1 MCKILRKIIAII
13 CINRIFSL
21 NLQRISV
28 NLNFDIVMKLKTEH
42 IDRTFWGLFIALIV
56 VAIIAL
62 FSASSTLVYMHHSAL
77 GPIGQQMFYIVLG
90 VIAAYGIQFIPTYW
104 VRFGGYI
111 LLGIST
117 LLLYST
123 MIPGNPLV
131 VTINGAARWVRIA
144 GITFQPSELAKLS
157 LIIVVADQLARI
169 RNEADKTKYFYRTLI
184 IAAVVMLPIMVSNL
198 STAVLIGLIVF
209 CLWVLARIPWKYT
222 LSVVGIAVLVLGL
235 GYAIV
240 EFGFVRP
247 GRQMHG
253 PFKRA
258 TTWVARLDRHFVDD
272 GTSKYVLT
280 DENIQE
286 VYSSVAI
293 ARGGTSPIGVLPG
306 NSKERDYLP
315 LAFADYIFAIIV
327 EESGLIGAGFLIFLY
342 LAILF
347 RACNVSSRY
356 SDMPA
361 MLMTMGLALMI
372 TCQALISM
380 LVAVGLGPV
389 TGQPLPLV
397 SRGGTSVLITSIYF
411 GIMMGVS
418 REQNELRERV
428 QETIDSSLDDAPIV
442 TVE

>member
-1 MCKILRKIIAII
+1 MMK
-13 CINRIFSL
+13 L
-21 NLQRISV
+21 NLK
-28 NLNFDIVMKLKTEH
+28 N
-42 IDRTFWGLFIALIV
+42 IDKTFWAIFLTLIV
-56 VAIIAL
+56 LAVIAL
-62 FSASSTLVYMHHSAL
+62 FSASSTLVYSRGSVL
-77 GPIGQQMFYIVLG
+77 GPIGSQMFFLLLG
-90 VIAAYGIQFIPTYW
+90 IIAAFVIQYIPSYW
-104 VRFGGYI
+104 VRLGGYA

-117 LLLYST
+117 LLVYST

-131 VTINGAARWVRIA
+131 VTINGASRWVRLA

-157 LIIVVADQLARI
+157 LIIVIADQLARI
-169 RNEADKTKYFYRTLI
+169 KTEADKSKYFYRTLI
-184 IAAVVMLPIMVSNL
+184 ISAIVMLPIMASNL
-198 STAVLIGLIVF
+198 STAVLIGLIIF
-209 CLWVLARIPWKYT
+209 CLWILARIPWKYT
-222 LSVVGIAVLVLGL
+222 LSVVGIAVVVLGL

-247 GRQMHG
+247 HREMHG

-258 TTWVARLDRHFVDD
+258 TTWVSRIDRHFEPDD
-272 GTSKYVLT
+272 GSKYVLT

-293 ARGGTSPIGVLPG
+293 ARGGKTPLGVGPG

-327 EESGLIGAGFLIFLY
+327 EESGIIGAFVFIFLY
-342 LAILF
+342 MAVLF
-347 RACNVSSRY
+347 RACYVSSRFN
-356 SDMPA
+356 DMPA

-389 TGQPLPLV
+389 TGQPLPLI

-411 GIMMGVS
+411 GIMMAVS
-418 REQNELRERV
+418 REQLELRERIN
-428 QETIDSSLDDAPIV
+428 ETREESLEDAPIV
-442 TVE
+442 TLE

>member
-1 MCKILRKIIAII
+1 MKKI
-13 CINRIFSL
+13 
-21 NLQRISV
+21 
-28 NLNFDIVMKLKTEH
+28 NLNN
-42 IDRTFWGLFIALIV
+42 IDRTFWALFLLLIV

-77 GPIGQQMFYIVLG
+77 GPIGQQMFFIVLG
-90 VIAAYGIQFIPTYW
+90 IAAAFGIQFLPTYW
-104 VRFGGYI
+104 VRLGGYA
-111 LLGIST
+111 LLVVST
-117 LLLYST
+117 LLVFST

-131 VTINGAARWVRIA
+131 VTINGAARWIRIA

-157 LIIVVADQLARI
+157 LIIVIADQLARI
-169 RNEADKTKYFYRTLI
+169 RTEADKQKYFYRTLI
-184 IAAVVMLPIMVSNL
+184 IAAAVMLPIMASNL
-198 STAVLIGLIVF
+198 STAVLIGLIIF
-209 CLWVLARIPWKYT
+209 CLWILARIPWKYT
-222 LSVVGIAVLVLGL
+222 LSVLGIAIVVLCL

-247 GRQMHG
+247 GRAMHG

-258 TTWVARLDRHFVDD
+258 TTWVARIDRHFEHDSA
-272 GTSKYVLT
+272 SKYVLT

-293 ARGGTSPIGVLPG
+293 ARGGKSPLGVLPG

-327 EESGLIGAGFLIFLY
+327 EESGIAGALFLIFLY

-347 RACNVSSRY
+347 RACNISSRY
-356 SDMPA
+356 NDMPA

-389 TGQPLPLV
+389 TGQPLPLI

-411 GIMMGVS
+411 GIMMAVS
-418 REQNELRERV
+418 REQKELQNRVNETKE
-428 QETIDSSLDDAPIV
+428 ESLEDAPIV
-442 TVE
+442 TLE

>member
-1 MCKILRKIIAII
+1 MKP
-13 CINRIFSL
+13 
-21 NLQRISV
+21 NLQ
-28 NLNFDIVMKLKTEH
+28 N
-42 IDRTFWGLFIALIV
+42 IDKTFWWLFLTLIV
-56 VAIIAL
+56 VAVIAL

-77 GPIGQQMFYIVLG
+77 GPIGQQMFFIVLG
-90 VIAAYGIQFIPTYW
+90 IAAAFGIQYIPSYW
-104 VRFGGYI
+104 VRFGGYV
-111 LLGIST
+111 LLVVST
-117 LLLYST
+117 LLVYST

-131 VTINGAARWVRIA
+131 VTINGASRWVRLA

-169 RNEADKTKYFYRTLI
+169 RTEADKKKYFLRTLI
-184 IAAVVMLPIMVSNL
+184 IAGVVMLPVMASNL
-198 STAVLIGLIVF
+198 STAVLIGLIIF
-209 CLWVLARIPWKYT
+209 CLWILARIPWQYT
-222 LSVVGIAVLVLGL
+222 MSVVGIAVVALVLG
-235 GYAIV
+235 YCIV

-258 TTWVARLDRHFVDD
+258 TTWVGRIDRHFEHDD
-272 GTSKYVLT
+272 GSKYVLT
-280 DENIQE
+280 DDNIQE
-286 VYSSVAI
+286 VYSAVAI
-293 ARGGTSPIGVLPG
+293 ARGGASPLGVLPG

-327 EESGLIGAGFLIFLY
+327 EESGVLGAGFLIFLY

-389 TGQPLPLV
+389 TGQPLPLI
-397 SRGGTSVLITSIYF
+397 SRGGTSVLITSVYF

-418 REQNELRERV
+418 REQMALRERV
-428 QETIDSSLDDAPIV
+428 QETITESQDDVPIV
-442 TVE
+442 TLE

>member
-1 MCKILRKIIAII
+1 MKWSFNNIDKTFWALFLIL
-13 CINRIFSL
+13 
-21 NLQRISV
+21 
-28 NLNFDIVMKLKTEH
+28 IVM
-42 IDRTFWGLFIALIV
+42 AV
-56 VAIIAL
+56 IAL
-62 FSASSTLVYMHHSAL
+62 FSASSTLVYSRGSVL
-77 GPIGQQMFYIVLG
+77 GPIGSQMLFLLLG
-90 VIAAYGIQFIPTYW
+90 IIAAGVIQFIPTYW
-104 VRFGGYI
+104 VRLGGYV

-117 LLLYST
+117 LLVYST

-157 LIIVVADQLARI
+157 LIIVIADQLARI
-169 RNEADKTKYFYRTLI
+169 RTEADKSKYFYRTLI
-184 IAAVVMLPIMVSNL
+184 IAGIVMLPVMASNL
-198 STAVLIGLIVF
+198 STAVLIGLIIF
-209 CLWVLARIPWKYT
+209 CLWILARIPWKYT
-222 LSVVGIAVLVLGL
+222 MSVVGIAILVLGL

-247 GRQMHG
+247 HREMHG

-258 TTWVARLDRHFVDD
+258 TTWVSRIDRHFDQDD
-272 GTSKYVLT
+272 GSKYVLT

-286 VYSSVAI
+286 VYASVAI
-293 ARGGTSPIGVLPG
+293 ARGGKTPLGVGPG

-327 EESGLIGAGFLIFLY
+327 EESGFIGAAVFIFLY
-342 LAILF
+342 LAVLF
-347 RACNVSSRY
+347 RACYVSSRFN
-356 SDMPA
+356 DMPA

-389 TGQPLPLV
+389 TGQPLPLI

-411 GIMMGVS
+411 GIMMAVS
-418 REQNELRERV
+418 REQLELRERV
-428 QETIDSSLDDAPIV
+428 NETIEQSLDDAPIV
-442 TVE
+442 TLE

>member
-1 MCKILRKIIAII
+1 MKKP
-13 CINRIFSL
+13 
-21 NLQRISV
+21 NLA
-28 NLNFDIVMKLKTEH
+28 N
-42 IDRTFWGLFIALIV
+42 IDRTYWWLFALLIA

-62 FSASSTLVYMHHSAL
+62 FSASSTLVYSHHSAL
-77 GPIGQQMFYIVLG
+77 GPIGQQMFFIVLG
-90 VIAAYGIQFIPTYW
+90 VIAAFGIQYIPSYW
-104 VRFGGYI
+104 VRFGGYA
-111 LLGIST
+111 LLGLST
-117 LLLYST
+117 LLVYST

-169 RNEADKTKYFYRTLI
+169 KSEADKSKYFYRTLI
-184 IAAVVMLPIMVSNL
+184 IAAIVMLPIMASNL
-198 STAVLIGLIVF
+198 STAVLIGLIIF

-222 LSVVGIAVLVLGL
+222 LSVVGIAIVALCL

-247 GRQMHG
+247 NRPMHG

-258 TTWVARLDRHFVDD
+258 TTWVSRIDRHLSISNDQ
-272 GTSKYVLT
+272 SSIINPKYVLT

-286 VYSSVAI
+286 VYASVAI
-293 ARGGTSPIGVLPG
+293 ARGGASPLGVLPG

-327 EESGLIGAGFLIFLY
+327 EESGVLGSGFVIFLY

-347 RACNVSSRY
+347 RACNISSRY

-389 TGQPLPLV
+389 TGQPLPLI

-411 GIMMGVS
+411 GILMGVS
-418 REQNELRERV
+418 REQTELRERV
-428 QETIDSSLDDAPIV
+428 NVTREESAEDAPIV
-442 TVE
+442 TLE

>member
-1 MCKILRKIIAII
+1 MIKP
-13 CINRIFSL
+13 
-21 NLQRISV
+21 NLQ
-28 NLNFDIVMKLKTEH
+28 N
-42 IDRTFWGLFIALIV
+42 IDKTFWVIFLSLIA

-77 GPIGQQMFYIVLG
+77 GPIGQQMFFIVLG
-90 VIAAYGIQFIPTYW
+90 VIAAFGIQYIPSPW
-104 VRFGGYI
+104 IRICGYG
-111 LLGIST
+111 LLGLST
-117 LLLYST
+117 LLVYST

-157 LIIVVADQLARI
+157 LIIVIADQLARI
-169 RNEADKTKYFYRTLI
+169 HSEDDKRKYFYRTLI
-184 IAAVVMLPIMVSNL
+184 IAAVVMLPVMASNL
-198 STAVLIGLIVF
+198 STAVLIGLIIF
-209 CLWVLARIPWKYT
+209 CLWIMARIPWRYT

-247 GRQMHG
+247 HREMHG

-258 TTWVARLDRHFVDD
+258 TTWVARIDRHFVDD
-272 GTSKYVLT
+272 DSSKYTLT
-280 DENIQE
+280 DDNIQE
-286 VYSSVAI
+286 VYAAVAI
-293 ARGGTSPIGVLPG
+293 ARGGASPLGVLPG

-327 EESGLIGAGFLIFLY
+327 EESGFVGALLVIFLS

-356 SDMPA
+356 NDMPA

-389 TGQPLPLV
+389 TGQPLPLI
-397 SRGGTSVLITSIYF
+397 SRGGTSVLITSVYF

-418 REQNELRERV
+418 REQITLRQRE
-428 QETIDSSLDDAPIV
+428 QKTIEESREDVPIV
-442 TVE
+442 TLE

>member
-1 MCKILRKIIAII
+1 MK
-13 CINRIFSL
+13 
-21 NLQRISV
+21 
-28 NLNFDIVMKLKTEH
+28 LNFQHTDKSFWILYIV
-42 IDRTFWGLFIALIV
+42 LIV

-77 GPIGQQMFYIVLG
+77 GPIGQQMFFIVLG
-90 VIAAYGIQFIPTYW
+90 LAAAYGIQFIPSYW
-104 VRFGGYI
+104 VRLGGYA
-111 LLGIST
+111 LLAFST
-117 LLLYST
+117 LLVYST

-131 VTINGAARWVRIA
+131 VTINGAARWVRLG

-157 LIIVVADQLARI
+157 LIIVVADQMARI
-169 RNEADKTKYFYRTLI
+169 RSEADKKKYFYRTLI
-184 IAAVVMLPIMVSNL
+184 LSAVVMLPVMASNL
-198 STAVLIGLIVF
+198 STAVLIGLIIF
-209 CLWVLARIPWKYT
+209 CLWILARIPWKYT
-222 LSVVGIAVLVLGL
+222 MSVVGIAVLVLGL

-240 EFGFVRP
+240 EFAFVRP
-247 GRQMHG
+247 QREMHG
-253 PFKRA
+253 PFRRA
-258 TTWVARLDRHFVDD
+258 TTWVSRLDRHFVDD
-272 GTSKYVLT
+272 NAGKYVLT
-280 DENIQE
+280 DDNIQE
-286 VYSSVAI
+286 VYSAVAI
-293 ARGGTSPIGVLPG
+293 ARGGTTPLGVGPG

-327 EESGLIGAGFLIFLY
+327 EESGVLGAAFLIFIY

-389 TGQPLPLV
+389 TGQPLPLI

-418 REQNELRERV
+418 REQSMLRDREEEV
-428 QETIDSSLDDAPIV
+428 KKESEEEVPIL
-442 TVE
+442 TLE

>member
-1 MCKILRKIIAII
+1 MK
-13 CINRIFSL
+13 F
-21 NLQRISV
+21 NLK
-28 NLNFDIVMKLKTEH
+28 N
-42 IDRTFWGLFIALIV
+42 IDRTFWGLFIALII

-77 GPIGQQMFYIVLG
+77 GPIGQQMLFIVLG
-90 VIAAYGIQFIPTYW
+90 IIAAFGIQYIPSQW
-104 VRFGGYI
+104 VRLGGYI

-117 LLLYST
+117 LLVYST
-123 MIPGNPLV
+123 MIPHNPLV

-169 RNEADKTKYFYRTLI
+169 HNEEDKQKYFYRTLI
-184 IAAVVMLPIMVSNL
+184 ISGIVMLPIMASNL
-198 STAVLIGLIVF
+198 STAMLIGLIVF
-209 CLWVLARIPWKYT
+209 CLWILARIPWKYT
-222 LSVVGIAVLVLGL
+222 ASVVGIAVVALCL
-235 GYAIV
+235 GYCIV
-240 EFGFVRP
+240 EFGFVRR
-247 GRQMHG
+247 GAQMHG

-258 TTWVARLDRHFVDD
+258 TTWVARIDRHFVDD
-272 GTSKYVLT
+272 GSSKYVLT

-286 VYSSVAI
+286 VYASVAI
-293 ARGGTSPIGVLPG
+293 ARGGTTPFGVLPG

-327 EESGLIGAGFLIFLY
+327 EESGIVGAAFLIFLY

-347 RACNVSSRY
+347 RACNVSSRF

-389 TGQPLPLV
+389 TGQPLPLI

-418 REQNELRERV
+418 REQIELREQV
-428 QETIDSSLDDAPIV
+428 DDSKEKSLEDAPIV
-442 TVE
+442 TLE

>member
-1 MCKILRKIIAII
+1 MTK
-13 CINRIFSL
+13 L
-21 NLQRISV
+21 NLQ
-28 NLNFDIVMKLKTEH
+28 N
-42 IDRTFWGLFIALIV
+42 IDRTFWGLFIALII

-62 FSASSTLVYMHHSAL
+62 FSASSTLVYMHHTAL
-77 GPIGQQMFYIVLG
+77 GPIGQQMFFIVLG
-90 VIAAYGIQFIPTYW
+90 IAAAFLIQFIPTYW
-104 VRFGGYI
+104 VRFGGYA
-111 LLGIST
+111 LLAIST
-117 LLLYST
+117 LLVYST

-157 LIIVVADQLARI
+157 LIIVIADQLARI
-169 RNEADKTKYFYRTLI
+169 RSEQDKQKYFFRTLA
-184 IAAVVMLPIMVSNL
+184 IAAVVMLPVMASNL

-209 CLWVLARIPWKYT
+209 CLWILARIPWKYT
-222 LSVVGIAVLVLGL
+222 LSVVGIAIIALLL
-235 GYAIV
+235 GYCIV
-240 EFGFVRP
+240 EFAFVRP
-247 GRQMHG
+247 GVKMEG

-258 TTWVARLDRHFVDD
+258 TTWVARIDRHFEHED
-272 GTSKYVLT
+272 GSKYVLT

-293 ARGGTSPIGVLPG
+293 ARGGISPIGVLPG

-327 EESGLIGAGFLIFLY
+327 EESGVIGAGFLIFLY

-418 REQNELRERV
+418 REQKELRERV
-428 QETIDSSLDDAPIV
+428 EEIRLKSEEDVPIV
-442 TVE
+442 TLE

>member
-1 MCKILRKIIAII
+1 MKKIDF
-13 CINRIFSL
+13 N
-21 NLQRISV
+21 N
-28 NLNFDIVMKLKTEH
+28 
-42 IDRTFWGLFIALIV
+42 IDRTFWALFLALIV

-77 GPIGQQMFYIVLG
+77 GPIGQQMFFIILG
-90 VIAAYGIQFIPTYW
+90 IAAAFGIQFLPTYW
-104 VRFGGYI
+104 VRIGGYA
-111 LLGIST
+111 LLVVST
-117 LLLYST
+117 LLVFST

-157 LIIVVADQLARI
+157 LIIVIADQLARI
-169 RNEADKTKYFYRTLI
+169 RTEADKRKYFYRTLI
-184 IAAVVMLPIMVSNL
+184 IAAVVMLPIMASNL
-198 STAVLIGLIVF
+198 STAVLIGLIIF
-209 CLWVLARIPWKYT
+209 CLWILARIPWKYT
-222 LSVVGIAVLVLGL
+222 LSVLGIAIVVLGL

-247 GRQMHG
+247 GRAMHG

-258 TTWVARLDRHFVDD
+258 TTWVARIDRHFEHDD
-272 GTSKYVLT
+272 ASKYVLT

-293 ARGGTSPIGVLPG
+293 ARGVTSPIGVLPG

-327 EESGLIGAGFLIFLY
+327 EESGIVGAFGLIFIY

-347 RACNVSSRY
+347 RACNISSRY
-356 SDMPA
+356 NDMPA

-389 TGQPLPLV
+389 TGQPLPLI

-411 GIMMGVS
+411 GIMMAVS
-418 REQNELRERV
+418 REQKELQNRVNETKE
-428 QETIDSSLDDAPIV
+428 ESLEDAPIV
-442 TVE
+442 TLE

>member
-1 MCKILRKIIAII
+1 
-13 CINRIFSL
+13 
-21 NLQRISV
+21 
-28 NLNFDIVMKLKTEH
+28 
-42 IDRTFWGLFIALIV
+42 
-56 VAIIAL
+56 
-62 FSASSTLVYMHHSAL
+62 
-77 GPIGQQMFYIVLG
+77 MFFIVLG
-90 VIAAYGIQFIPTYW
+90 LIAAFGIQYIPTHW
-104 VRFGGYI
+104 IRLGGYV
-111 LLGIST
+111 LLAIST
-117 LLLYST
+117 LLVYST

-169 RNEADKTKYFYRTLI
+169 RTEEDKWKYFIRTLV
-184 IAAVVMLPIMVSNL
+184 IAGIVMLPIMASNL

-209 CLWVLARIPWKYT
+209 CLWILARIPWKYT
-222 LSVVGIAVLVLGL
+222 LSIVGIALVALML

-258 TTWVARLDRHFVDD
+258 TTWVSRIDRHFSDE
-272 GTSKYVLT
+272 GASKYVLT

-293 ARGGTSPIGVLPG
+293 ARGGTTPLGVLPG

-327 EESGLIGAGFLIFLY
+327 EESGIIGAAFLIFLY

-356 SDMPA
+356 SDIPA
-361 MLMTMGLALMI
+361 MLMTMGLALMNY
-372 TCQALISM
+372 
-380 LVAVGLGPV
+380 
-389 TGQPLPLV
+389 LPGTDLHA
-397 SRGGTSVLITSIYF
+397 RGGRIGAGDGTAAAADIQGRNIGADHLDILRHHDERQPRAT
-411 GIMMGVS
+411 GPPRTRTGDHQ
-418 REQNELRERV
+418 REPGRSTDRNIR
-428 QETIDSSLDDAPIV
+428 IICV
-442 TVE
+442 T

>member
-1 MCKILRKIIAII
+1 L
-13 CINRIFSL
+13 
-21 NLQRISV
+21 
-28 NLNFDIVMKLKTEH
+28 KLKLDN
-42 IDRTFWGLFIALIV
+42 IDKTFWALFLILIA

-62 FSASSTLVYMHHSAL
+62 FSASSTLVYSRGSVL
-77 GPIGQQMFYIVLG
+77 GPIGSQMFFIVLG
-90 VIAAYGIQFIPTYW
+90 IAAAYLIQFIPTYW
-104 VRFGGYI
+104 VRFGGYA
-111 LLGIST
+111 LLAISM
-117 LLLYST
+117 LLVYST

-131 VTINGAARWVRIA
+131 VTINGAARWVRIG

-169 RNEADKTKYFYRTLI
+169 RSEADKQKYFYRTLI
-184 IAAVVMLPIMVSNL
+184 ISAAVMLPVMASNL
-198 STAVLIGLIVF
+198 STAVLIGLIIF
-209 CLWVLARIPWKYT
+209 CLWILARIPWKYT

-240 EFGFVRP
+240 EFGFVRA
-247 GRQMHG
+247 GRAMHG

-258 TTWVARLDRHFVDD
+258 TTWVSRIDRHFADD
-272 GTSKYVLT
+272 GTDKYTLT

-286 VYSSVAI
+286 VYASVAI
-293 ARGGTSPIGVLPG
+293 ARGGASPLGVLPG

-327 EESGLIGAGFLIFLY
+327 EESGILGAAFLIFIY

-356 SDMPA
+356 NDMPA

-389 TGQPLPLV
+389 TGQPLPLI

-418 REQNELRERV
+418 REQTALREKV
-428 QETIDSSLDDAPIV
+428 NETIEESLEDAPIV
-442 TVE
+442 TLE

>member
-1 MCKILRKIIAII
+1 MKK
-13 CINRIFSL
+13 L
-21 NLQRISV
+21 NLI
-28 NLNFDIVMKLKTEH
+28 N
-42 IDRTFWGLFIALIV
+42 IDRTFWAIFLILIG

-77 GPIGQQMFYIVLG
+77 GPIGQQMMFIILGIV
-90 VIAAYGIQFIPTYW
+90 AAFAIQFVPTHW
-104 VRFGGYI
+104 IRLAGYA

-117 LLLYST
+117 LLVYST
-123 MIPGNPLV
+123 MIPHNPLV

-157 LIIVVADQLARI
+157 LIIVIADQLARI
-169 RNEADKTKYFYRTLI
+169 HSEEDKKKYFFRTLI
-184 IAAVVMLPIMVSNL
+184 ISAVVMLPIMASNL
-198 STAVLIGLIVF
+198 STAVLIGLIIF
-209 CLWVLARIPWKYT
+209 CLWILARVPWKYT
-222 LSVVGIAVLVLGL
+222 LSVLGIAVLVLGL
-235 GYAIV
+235 GYTIV

-247 GRQMHG
+247 GRAMHG

-258 TTWVARLDRHFVDD
+258 TVWVARIDHHFDHDD
-272 GTSKYVLT
+272 GSKYVLT
-280 DENIQE
+280 DDNIQE

-293 ARGGTSPIGVLPG
+293 ARGGKSPIGVLPG

-327 EESGLIGAGFLIFLY
+327 EESGVLGAGFLIFLY

-389 TGQPLPLV
+389 TGQPLPLI
-397 SRGGTSVLITSIYF
+397 SRGGTSVLITSVYF
-411 GIMMGVS
+411 GIMMAVS
-418 REQNELRERV
+418 REQTELRERV
-428 QETIDSSLDDAPIV
+428 NETKEESLDEAPIISL
-442 TVE
+442 E

>member
-1 MCKILRKIIAII
+1 MKKIDF
-13 CINRIFSL
+13 N
-21 NLQRISV
+21 N
-28 NLNFDIVMKLKTEH
+28 
-42 IDRTFWGLFIALIV
+42 IDRTFWALFLALIV

-77 GPIGQQMFYIVLG
+77 GPIGQQMFFIILG
-90 VIAAYGIQFIPTYW
+90 IAAAFGIQFLPTYW
-104 VRFGGYI
+104 VRIGGYA
-111 LLGIST
+111 LLVVST
-117 LLLYST
+117 LLVFST

-157 LIIVVADQLARI
+157 LIIVIADQLARI
-169 RNEADKTKYFYRTLI
+169 RTEADKQKYFYRTLI
-184 IAAVVMLPIMVSNL
+184 IAAVVMLPIMASNL
-198 STAVLIGLIVF
+198 STAVLIGLIIF
-209 CLWVLARIPWKYT
+209 CLWILARIPWKYT
-222 LSVVGIAVLVLGL
+222 LSVLGIAIVVLGL

-247 GRQMHG
+247 GRAMHG

-258 TTWVARLDRHFVDD
+258 TTWVARIDRHFEHDD
-272 GTSKYVLT
+272 SSKYVLT

-293 ARGGTSPIGVLPG
+293 ARGGTSPVGVLPG

-327 EESGLIGAGFLIFLY
+327 EESGIVGAFGLIFIY

-347 RACNVSSRY
+347 RACNISSRY
-356 SDMPA
+356 NDMPA

-389 TGQPLPLV
+389 TGQPLPLI

-411 GIMMGVS
+411 GIMMAVS
-418 REQNELRERV
+418 REQKELQNRVNETKE
-428 QETIDSSLDDAPIV
+428 ESLEDAPIV
-442 TVE
+442 TLE

>member
-1 MCKILRKIIAII
+1 MKKP
-13 CINRIFSL
+13 
-21 NLQRISV
+21 NLA
-28 NLNFDIVMKLKTEH
+28 N
-42 IDRTFWGLFIALIV
+42 IDRTYWWLFALLIA

-62 FSASSTLVYMHHSAL
+62 FSASSTLVYSHHSAL
-77 GPIGQQMFYIVLG
+77 GPIGQQMFFIVLG
-90 VIAAYGIQFIPTYW
+90 VIAAFGIQYIPSYW
-104 VRFGGYI
+104 VRFGGYA
-111 LLGIST
+111 LLGLST
-117 LLLYST
+117 LLVYST

-169 RNEADKTKYFYRTLI
+169 RSEADKSKYFYRTLI
-184 IAAVVMLPIMVSNL
+184 IAAIVMLPILASNL
-198 STAVLIGLIVF
+198 STAVLIGLIIF
-209 CLWVLARIPWKYT
+209 CLWVLARIPWRYT
-222 LSVVGIAVLVLGL
+222 LSVVGIAIIALCL

-247 GRQMHG
+247 GRPMHG

-258 TTWVARLDRHFVDD
+258 TTWVSRIDRHLNITSNPLTSNPLTPD
-272 GTSKYVLT
+272 SKYVLT
-280 DENIQE
+280 DDNIQE
-286 VYSSVAI
+286 VYASVAI
-293 ARGGTSPIGVLPG
+293 ARGGASPLGVLPG

-327 EESGLIGAGFLIFLY
+327 EESGVLGSGFVIFLY

-347 RACNVSSRY
+347 RACNISSRY

-389 TGQPLPLV
+389 TGQPLPLI

-411 GIMMGVS
+411 GILMGVS
-418 REQNELRERV
+418 REQTELRERV
-428 QETIDSSLDDAPIV
+428 NLTREESAEDAPIV
-442 TVE
+442 TLE

>member
-1 MCKILRKIIAII
+1 MKKI
-13 CINRIFSL
+13 
-21 NLQRISV
+21 
-28 NLNFDIVMKLKTEH
+28 NLNN
-42 IDRTFWGLFIALIV
+42 IDRTFWALFLALIA

-77 GPIGQQMFYIVLG
+77 GPIGQQMFFIVLG
-90 VIAAYGIQFIPTYW
+90 IAAAFGIQFLPTYW
-104 VRFGGYI
+104 VRLGGYA
-111 LLGIST
+111 LLVVST
-117 LLLYST
+117 LLVFST

-131 VTINGAARWVRIA
+131 VTINGAARWIRIA

-157 LIIVVADQLARI
+157 LIIVIADQLARI
-169 RNEADKTKYFYRTLI
+169 RTEADKQKYFYRTLI
-184 IAAVVMLPIMVSNL
+184 IAAAVMLPIMASNL
-198 STAVLIGLIVF
+198 STAVLIGLIIF
-209 CLWVLARIPWKYT
+209 CLWILARIPWKYT
-222 LSVVGIAVLVLGL
+222 LSVLGIAIVVLCL

-247 GRQMHG
+247 GRAMHG

-258 TTWVARLDRHFVDD
+258 TTWVARIDRHFEHDSA
-272 GTSKYVLT
+272 SKYVLT

-293 ARGGTSPIGVLPG
+293 ARGGTSPVGVLPG

-327 EESGLIGAGFLIFLY
+327 EESGIAGALFLIFLY

-347 RACNVSSRY
+347 RACNISSRY
-356 SDMPA
+356 NDMPA

-389 TGQPLPLV
+389 TGQPLPLI

-411 GIMMGVS
+411 GIMMAVS
-418 REQNELRERV
+418 REQKELQNRVNETKE
-428 QETIDSSLDDAPIV
+428 ESLEDAPIV
-442 TVE
+442 TLESI

>member
-1 MCKILRKIIAII
+1 
-13 CINRIFSL
+13 
-21 NLQRISV
+21 
-28 NLNFDIVMKLKTEH
+28 MKLPGLKY
-42 IDRTFWGLFIALIV
+42 IDRTFWGLFITLIV

-77 GPIGQQMFYIVLG
+77 GPIGQQMFFIVLG
-90 VIAAYGIQFIPTYW
+90 LAAAYGIQFIPTYW
-104 VRFGGYI
+104 VRLGGYA
-111 LLGIST
+111 LLALST
-117 LLLYST
+117 LLVYST

-169 RNEADKTKYFYRTLI
+169 HSEDDKRKYFYRTLI
-184 IAAVVMLPIMVSNL
+184 IAGIVMLPVMASNL
-198 STAVLIGLIVF
+198 STAVLIGLIIF
-209 CLWVLARIPWKYT
+209 CLWILARIPWKYT
-222 LSVVGIAVLVLGL
+222 FSVVGIAVLILGL

-240 EFGFVRP
+240 EFAFVRP
-247 GRQMHG
+247 HREMHG

-258 TTWVARLDRHFVDD
+258 TTWVARLDRHFADD
-272 GTSKYVLT
+272 GASKYVLT
-280 DENIQE
+280 DDNIQE
-286 VYSSVAI
+286 VYSAVAI

-327 EESGLIGAGFLIFLY
+327 EESGILGAAFLIFIY

-356 SDMPA
+356 SDTPA

-389 TGQPLPLV
+389 TGQPLPLI

-411 GIMMGVS
+411 GIMMSVS
-418 REQNELRERV
+418 REQMELREKV
-428 QETIDSSLDDAPIV
+428 EETKTESEEDVPIL
-442 TVE
+442 TLE

>member
-1 MCKILRKIIAII
+1 MGKP
-13 CINRIFSL
+13 
-21 NLQRISV
+21 
-28 NLNFDIVMKLKTEH
+28 NFAN
-42 IDRTFWGLFIALIV
+42 IDKTFWGLFLILIT

-62 FSASSTLVYMHHSAL
+62 FSASSTLVYARGSAL
-77 GPIGQQMFYIVLG
+77 GPIGSQMLFIVLG
-90 VIAAYGIQFIPTYW
+90 VIAAFGIQYIPSYW
-104 VRFGGYI
+104 VRFGGYA
-111 LLGIST
+111 LLGLST
-117 LLLYST
+117 LLVYST

-169 RNEADKTKYFYRTLI
+169 RSEADKSKYFYRTLI
-184 IAAVVMLPIMVSNL
+184 ISGIVMLPIMASNL

-209 CLWVLARIPWKYT
+209 CLWILARIPWKHT
-222 LSVVGIAVLVLGL
+222 LSVVGIAILVLGL

-247 GRQMHG
+247 NRPMHG

-258 TTWVARLDRHFVDD
+258 TTWVARIDRHFVEDN
-272 GTSKYVLT
+272 GSKYQLT
-280 DENIQE
+280 DDNIQE
-286 VYSSVAI
+286 VYSAVAI
-293 ARGGTSPIGVLPG
+293 ARGGASPVGVLPG

-327 EESGLIGAGFLIFLY
+327 EESGVLGAAFVIFIY

-347 RACNVSSRY
+347 RASNVSSRY

-389 TGQPLPLV
+389 TGQPLPLI

-418 REQNELRERV
+418 REQKELRERE
-428 QETIDSSLDDAPIV
+428 QITIDSSFDDAPIV
-442 TVE
+442 TLE

>member
-1 MCKILRKIIAII
+1 
-13 CINRIFSL
+13 
-21 NLQRISV
+21 V
-28 NLNFDIVMKLKTEH
+28 KLKLDH
-42 IDRTFWGLFIALIV
+42 IDRTYWGLFVALIV

-62 FSASSTLVYMHHSAL
+62 FSASSTLVYTHHSAL
-77 GPIGQQMFYIVLG
+77 GPIGQQMFFIVLG
-90 VIAAYGIQFIPTYW
+90 VIAAGVIQLIPTHW
-104 VRFGGYI
+104 IRFGGYI

-117 LLLYST
+117 LLVYST

-157 LIIVVADQLARI
+157 LIIVIADQLARI
-169 RNEADKTKYFYRTLI
+169 KNEADKKKYFYRTLI
-184 IAAVVMLPIMVSNL
+184 IAGVVMLPIMASNL

-235 GYAIV
+235 GYSIV

-247 GRQMHG
+247 GRTMGG

-258 TTWVARLDRHFVDD
+258 TTWVARIDRHFEHDEA
-272 GTSKYVLT
+272 SKYVLT

-286 VYSSVAI
+286 VYSAVAI
-293 ARGGTSPIGVLPG
+293 ARGGSSPIGVLPG

-327 EESGLIGAGFLIFLY
+327 EESGVVGAAFLIFLY

-418 REQNELRERV
+418 REQLILRDRVNEIKVES
-428 QETIDSSLDDAPIV
+428 EEDAPIV
-442 TVE
+442 TLE

>member
-1 MCKILRKIIAII
+1 MIKP
-13 CINRIFSL
+13 
-21 NLQRISV
+21 NLQ
-28 NLNFDIVMKLKTEH
+28 N
-42 IDRTFWGLFIALIV
+42 IDKTFWVIFLSLIA

-77 GPIGQQMFYIVLG
+77 GPIGQQRFFIVLG
-90 VIAAYGIQFIPTYW
+90 VIAAFGIQYIPSPW
-104 VRFGGYI
+104 IRICGYG
-111 LLGIST
+111 LLGLST
-117 LLLYST
+117 LLVYST

-157 LIIVVADQLARI
+157 LIIVIADQLARI
-169 RNEADKTKYFYRTLI
+169 HSEDDKRKYFYRTLVF
-184 IAAVVMLPIMVSNL
+184 AAVVMLPIMASSL
-198 STAVLIGLIVF
+198 STAVLIGLIIF
-209 CLWVLARIPWKYT
+209 CLWIMARIPWKYT
-222 LSVVGIAVLVLGL
+222 MSVVGIAVLVLGL

-247 GRQMHG
+247 HREMHG

-258 TTWVARLDRHFVDD
+258 TTWVARIDRHFVDD
-272 GTSKYVLT
+272 DSSKYTLT
-280 DENIQE
+280 DDNIQE
-286 VYSSVAI
+286 VYAAVAI
-293 ARGGTSPIGVLPG
+293 ARGGASPLGVLPG

-327 EESGLIGAGFLIFLY
+327 EESGFVGALLVIFLY

-356 SDMPA
+356 NDMPA

-389 TGQPLPLV
+389 TGQPLPLI
-397 SRGGTSVLITSIYF
+397 SRGGTSVLITSVYF

-418 REQNELRERV
+418 REQITLRQRE
-428 QETIDSSLDDAPIV
+428 QKTIEESREDVPIV
-442 TVE
+442 TLE

>member
-1 MCKILRKIIAII
+1 MKNLD
-13 CINRIFSL
+13 FS
-21 NLQRISV
+21 N
-28 NLNFDIVMKLKTEH
+28 
-42 IDRTFWGLFIALIV
+42 IDKTFWGLFILLIV
-56 VAIIAL
+56 TAIIAL
-62 FSASSTLVYMHHSAL
+62 FSASSTLVYMHGSAL
-77 GPIGQQMFYIVLG
+77 GPIGQQMFFIVLG
-90 VIAAYGIQFIPTYW
+90 VLAAFGIQYIPSYW
-104 VRFGGYI
+104 VRFGGYA
-111 LLGIST
+111 LLALST
-117 LLLYST
+117 LLVYST

-169 RNEADKTKYFYRTLI
+169 RTEEDKRKFFYRTLLLS
-184 IAAVVMLPIMVSNL
+184 AVVMLPIMASNL
-198 STAVLIGLIVF
+198 STALLIGLIVF
-209 CLWVLARIPWKYT
+209 CLWILARIPWRYT
-222 LSVVGIAVLVLGL
+222 LSVVGIALVALVLGYCL
-235 GYAIV
+235 V
-240 EFGFVRP
+240 EFAFVRP
-247 GRQMHG
+247 KREMHG
-253 PFKRA
+253 PFARA
-258 TTWVARLDRHFVDD
+258 TTWVSRIDRHFQPNNHQSS
-272 GTSKYVLT
+272 TINPKFVLT
-280 DENIQE
+280 DDNIQE

-293 ARGGTSPIGVLPG
+293 ARGGASPIGVLPG

-327 EESGLIGAGFLIFLY
+327 EESGIVGAGWLIFLY

-389 TGQPLPLV
+389 TGQPLPLI

-418 REQNELRERV
+418 REQLTLRNRV
-428 QETIDSSLDDAPIV
+428 QETIDDSREEVPELTFDS
-442 TVE
+442 

>member
-1 MCKILRKIIAII
+1 MK
-13 CINRIFSL
+13 L
-21 NLQRISV
+21 NLS
-28 NLNFDIVMKLKTEH
+28 N
-42 IDRTFWGLFIALIV
+42 IDRTFWGLYIALIV
-56 VAIIAL
+56 VAVIAL
-62 FSASSTLVYMHHSAL
+62 FSASSTLVYMHNSAL
-77 GPIGQQMFYIVLG
+77 GPIGQQMFFIVLG
-90 VIAAYGIQFIPTYW
+90 LLAAFGIQYIPSQW
-104 VRFGGYI
+104 VRLGGY
-111 LLGIST
+111 LLLAVST
-117 LLLYST
+117 LLVYST
-123 MIPGNPLV
+123 MIPHNPLV
-131 VTINGAARWVRIA
+131 VTINGASRWVRIA

-169 RNEADKTKYFYRTLI
+169 KTEEDKKKYFFRTLI
-184 IAAVVMLPIMVSNL
+184 IAGVVMLPVMASNL

-209 CLWVLARIPWKYT
+209 CLWILARIPWKYT

-235 GYAIV
+235 GYSIV
-240 EFGFVRP
+240 EFGYVRP
-247 GRQMHG
+247 HREMHG

-258 TTWVARLDRHFVDD
+258 VTWVARIDRHFADD
-272 GTSKYVLT
+272 GTSKYTLT
-280 DENIQE
+280 DDNIQE
-286 VYSSVAI
+286 VYASVAI

-327 EESGLIGAGFLIFLY
+327 EESGVFGAAFLIFLY

-418 REQNELRERV
+418 REQLVLRDRVNESKA
-428 QETIDSSLDDAPIV
+428 DSEGDVPIV
-442 TVE
+442 TLE

>member
-1 MCKILRKIIAII
+1 MK
-13 CINRIFSL
+13 L
-21 NLQRISV
+21 NLQ
-28 NLNFDIVMKLKTEH
+28 N
-42 IDRTFWGLFIALIV
+42 IDKTFWWLFLTLIV
-56 VAIIAL
+56 VAVIAL

-77 GPIGQQMFYIVLG
+77 GPIGQQMFFIVLG
-90 VIAAYGIQFIPTYW
+90 IAAAFGIQYIPSYW
-104 VRFGGYI
+104 VRFGGYV
-111 LLGIST
+111 LLAVST
-117 LLLYST
+117 LLVYST
-123 MIPGNPLV
+123 MITGNPLV
-131 VTINGAARWVRIA
+131 VTINGAARWVRLA

-169 RNEADKTKYFYRTLI
+169 RTEADKKKYFLRTLLI
-184 IAAVVMLPIMVSNL
+184 SGVVMLPVMASNL
-198 STAVLIGLIVF
+198 STAVLIGLIIF
-209 CLWVLARIPWKYT
+209 CLWILARIPWQYT
-222 LSVVGIAVLVLGL
+222 MSVVGIAVVALVLGY
-235 GYAIV
+235 GIV

-258 TTWVARLDRHFVDD
+258 TTWVGRIDRHFEHDD
-272 GTSKYVLT
+272 GSKYVLT
-280 DENIQE
+280 DDNIQE
-286 VYSSVAI
+286 VYSAVAI
-293 ARGGTSPIGVLPG
+293 ARGGASPLGVLPG

-327 EESGLIGAGFLIFLY
+327 EESGVVGAFGLIFLY

-389 TGQPLPLV
+389 TGQPLPLI
-397 SRGGTSVLITSIYF
+397 SRGGTSVLITSVYF

-418 REQNELRERV
+418 REQMALRERV
-428 QETIDSSLDDAPIV
+428 QETITESQDDVPIV
-442 TVE
+442 TLE

>member
-1 MCKILRKIIAII
+1 MKKP
-13 CINRIFSL
+13 
-21 NLQRISV
+21 NLA
-28 NLNFDIVMKLKTEH
+28 N
-42 IDRTFWGLFIALIV
+42 IDRTYWWLFALLIA

-62 FSASSTLVYMHHSAL
+62 FSASSTLVYSHHSAL
-77 GPIGQQMFYIVLG
+77 GPIGQQMFFIVLG
-90 VIAAYGIQFIPTYW
+90 VIAAFGIQYIPSYW
-104 VRFGGYI
+104 VRFGGYA
-111 LLGIST
+111 LLGLST
-117 LLLYST
+117 LLVYST

-169 RNEADKTKYFYRTLI
+169 RSEADKSKYFYRTLI
-184 IAAVVMLPIMVSNL
+184 ITAKNKMPIMASNL
-198 STAVLIGLIVF
+198 STAVLIGLIIF

-222 LSVVGIAVLVLGL
+222 LSVVGIAIIALCL

-247 GRQMHG
+247 GRPMHG

-258 TTWVARLDRHFVDD
+258 TTWVSRIDRHLNITSNPLTSNPLTPD
-272 GTSKYVLT
+272 SKYILT

-286 VYSSVAI
+286 VYASVAI
-293 ARGGTSPIGVLPG
+293 ARGGASPLGVLPG

-327 EESGLIGAGFLIFLY
+327 EESGVLGAGFVIFLY

-347 RACNVSSRY
+347 RACNISSRY

-389 TGQPLPLV
+389 TGQPLPLI

-411 GIMMGVS
+411 GILMGVS
-418 REQNELRERV
+418 REQTELRERV
-428 QETIDSSLDDAPIV
+428 NLTREESATDAPIV
-442 TVE
+442 TLE

>member
-1 MCKILRKIIAII
+1 MNLK
-13 CINRIFSL
+13 L
-21 NLQRISV
+21 NLQ
-28 NLNFDIVMKLKTEH
+28 N
-42 IDRTFWGLFIALIV
+42 IDKTFWGLFGALIV

-62 FSASSTLVYMHHSAL
+62 FSASSTLVYQRGSVL
-77 GPIGQQMFYIVLG
+77 GPIGSQIFFIVLG
-90 VIAAYGIQFIPTYW
+90 VVAAYIIQFIPTYW
-104 VRFGGYI
+104 IRFGGYI

-117 LLLYST
+117 LLVYST

-131 VTINGAARWVRIA
+131 VTINGASRWVHIA

-169 RNEADKTKYFYRTLI
+169 HSEADKSKYFWRTLI
-184 IAAVVMLPIMVSNL
+184 ISAVVMLPIMASNL

-222 LSVVGIAVLVLGL
+222 LSVVGIAVVVLLL

-258 TTWVARLDRHFVDD
+258 TTWVARIDRHFDD
-272 GTSKYVLT
+272 NSADKYTLT

-286 VYSSVAI
+286 VYAAVAI
-293 ARGGTSPIGVLPG
+293 ARGGASPLGVLPG

-327 EESGLIGAGFLIFLY
+327 EESGVFGAAFIIFLY

-389 TGQPLPLV
+389 TGQPLPLI

-418 REQNELRERV
+418 REQIALRDRV
-428 QETIDSSLDDAPIV
+428 NDTKEESLEDAPVV
-442 TVE
+442 TLE

>member
-1 MCKILRKIIAII
+1 MIKP
-13 CINRIFSL
+13 
-21 NLQRISV
+21 NLK
-28 NLNFDIVMKLKTEH
+28 N
-42 IDRTFWGLFIALIV
+42 IDKTFWAIFLTLIV
-56 VAIIAL
+56 LAVIAL
-62 FSASSTLVYMHHSAL
+62 FSASSTLVYSRGSVL
-77 GPIGQQMFYIVLG
+77 GPIGSQMFFLLLGILAAFVIQYI
-90 VIAAYGIQFIPTYW
+90 PSYW
-104 VRFGGYI
+104 VRLGGYA
-111 LLGIST
+111 LLGLST
-117 LLLYST
+117 LLVYST

-131 VTINGAARWVRIA
+131 VTINGASRWVRLA

-157 LIIVVADQLARI
+157 LIIVIADQLARI
-169 RNEADKTKYFYRTLI
+169 KTEADKTKYFYRTLI
-184 IAAVVMLPIMVSNL
+184 ISAIVMLPIMASNL
-198 STAVLIGLIVF
+198 STAVLIGLIIF
-209 CLWVLARIPWKYT
+209 CLWILARIPWKYT
-222 LSVVGIAVLVLGL
+222 LSVVGIAILVLGL

-258 TTWVARLDRHFVDD
+258 TTWVSRIDRHFEQDD
-272 GTSKYVLT
+272 GSKYVLT

-293 ARGGTSPIGVLPG
+293 ARGGKTPLGVGPG

-327 EESGLIGAGFLIFLY
+327 EESGIIGAFVFIFLY
-342 LAILF
+342 MAVLF
-347 RACNVSSRY
+347 RACYVSSRFN
-356 SDMPA
+356 DMPA

-389 TGQPLPLV
+389 TGQPLPLI

-411 GIMMGVS
+411 GIMMAVS
-418 REQNELRERV
+418 REQLELRERV
-428 QETIDSSLDDAPIV
+428 NETKIESEEDVPIV
-442 TVE
+442 TLE

>member
-1 MCKILRKIIAII
+1 M
-13 CINRIFSL
+13 
-21 NLQRISV
+21 
-28 NLNFDIVMKLKTEH
+28 
-42 IDRTFWGLFIALIV
+42 FITLIV

-62 FSASSTLVYMHHSAL
+62 FSASSTLVYMQNTAL
-77 GPIGQQMFYIVLG
+77 GPIGQQMFFIVLG
-90 VIAAYGIQFIPTYW
+90 VIAAFGIQYIPSYW
-104 VRFGGYI
+104 VRLGGYI
-111 LLGIST
+111 LLAFST
-117 LLLYST
+117 LLVYST

-157 LIIVVADQLARI
+157 LIIVIADQLARI
-169 RNEADKTKYFYRTLI
+169 RTEDDKRKYFFRTLI
-184 IAAVVMLPIMVSNL
+184 IAGVVMLPIMASNL
-198 STAVLIGLIVF
+198 STAILIGLIVF
-209 CLWVLARIPWKYT
+209 CLWILARVPWKYT
-222 LSVVGIAVLVLGL
+222 MSIVGIAVVALAL
-235 GYAIV
+235 GYCIV

-247 GRQMHG
+247 HREMHG

-258 TTWVARLDRHFVDD
+258 PTWVARIDRHFVNDD
-272 GTSKYVLT
+272 ADKYTLT
-280 DENIQE
+280 DDNIQE
-286 VYSSVAI
+286 VYASVAI

-327 EESGLIGAGFLIFLY
+327 EESGVIGAGFLIFLY

-418 REQNELRERV
+418 REQLALRERV
-428 QETIDSSLDDAPIV
+428 QETKESSLDDAPVV
-442 TVE
+442 TLE

>member
-1 MCKILRKIIAII
+1 MIKPNLKNIDKTFWALFLIL
-13 CINRIFSL
+13 
-21 NLQRISV
+21 
-28 NLNFDIVMKLKTEH
+28 IVM
-42 IDRTFWGLFIALIV
+42 
-56 VAIIAL
+56 AIIAL
-62 FSASSTLVYMHHSAL
+62 FSASSTLVYSRGSVL
-77 GPIGQQMFYIVLG
+77 GPIGSQMVFLLLGILAAFFIQYI
-90 VIAAYGIQFIPTYW
+90 PSYW
-104 VRFGGYI
+104 VRLGGYA

-117 LLLYST
+117 LLVYST

-131 VTINGAARWVRIA
+131 VTINGASRWVRLA

-157 LIIVVADQLARI
+157 LIIVIADQLARI
-169 RNEADKTKYFYRTLI
+169 RTEADKTKYFYRTLI
-184 IAAVVMLPIMVSNL
+184 ISAIVMLPIMASNL
-198 STAVLIGLIVF
+198 STAVLIGLIIF
-209 CLWVLARIPWKYT
+209 CLWILARIPWKYT

-240 EFGFVRP
+240 EFGFVRR
-247 GRQMHG
+247 GQQMHG

-258 TTWVARLDRHFVDD
+258 TTWVSRIDRHFEQDD
-272 GTSKYVLT
+272 GSKYVLT

-293 ARGGTSPIGVLPG
+293 ARGGKTPFGVGPG

-327 EESGLIGAGFLIFLY
+327 EESGILGAAFFIFLY
-342 LAILF
+342 MAVLF
-347 RACNVSSRY
+347 RACYVSSRFN
-356 SDMPA
+356 DMPA

-389 TGQPLPLV
+389 TGQPLPLI

-411 GIMMGVS
+411 GIMMAVS
-418 REQNELRERV
+418 REQLELRERV
-428 QETIDSSLDDAPIV
+428 NETKIESEEDVPIV
-442 TVE
+442 TLD

>member
-1 MCKILRKIIAII
+1 
-13 CINRIFSL
+13 
-21 NLQRISV
+21 
-28 NLNFDIVMKLKTEH
+28 MKLKLDN
-42 IDRTFWGLFIALIV
+42 IDKTFWALFLILIA

-62 FSASSTLVYMHHSAL
+62 FSASSTLVYSRGSVL
-77 GPIGQQMFYIVLG
+77 GPIGSQMFFIVLG
-90 VIAAYGIQFIPTYW
+90 IAAAYLIQFIPTYW
-104 VRFGGYI
+104 VRFGGYA
-111 LLGIST
+111 LLAISV
-117 LLLYST
+117 LLVYST

-131 VTINGAARWVRIA
+131 VTINGAARWVRIG

-169 RNEADKTKYFYRTLI
+169 RTEADKSKYFYRTLI
-184 IAAVVMLPIMVSNL
+184 ISAAVMLPIMASNL
-198 STAVLIGLIVF
+198 STAVLIGLIIF
-209 CLWVLARIPWKYT
+209 CLWILARIPWKYT

-247 GRQMHG
+247 GRAMHG

-258 TTWVARLDRHFVDD
+258 TTWVSRIDRHFADD
-272 GTSKYVLT
+272 GANKYTLT
-280 DENIQE
+280 DDNIQE
-286 VYSSVAI
+286 VYASVAI
-293 ARGGTSPIGVLPG
+293 ARGGASPLGVLPG

-327 EESGLIGAGFLIFLY
+327 EESGILGAAFLIFIY

-347 RACNVSSRY
+347 RASNVSSRY

-389 TGQPLPLV
+389 TGQPLPLI

-418 REQNELRERV
+418 REQTALREKV
-428 QETIDSSLDDAPIV
+428 NETIEESLEDAPIV
-442 TVE
+442 TLE

>member
-1 MCKILRKIIAII
+1 MKKP
-13 CINRIFSL
+13 
-21 NLQRISV
+21 NLA
-28 NLNFDIVMKLKTEH
+28 N
-42 IDRTFWGLFIALIV
+42 IDRTYWWLFALLIA

-62 FSASSTLVYMHHSAL
+62 FSASSTLVYSHHSAL
-77 GPIGQQMFYIVLG
+77 GPIGQQMFFIVLG
-90 VIAAYGIQFIPTYW
+90 VIAAFGIQYIPSYW
-104 VRFGGYI
+104 VRFGGYA
-111 LLGIST
+111 LLGLST
-117 LLLYST
+117 LLVYST

-169 RNEADKTKYFYRTLI
+169 RSEADKSKYFYRTLI
-184 IAAVVMLPIMVSNL
+184 IAAIVMLPIMASNL
-198 STAVLIGLIVF
+198 STAVLIGLIIF
-209 CLWVLARIPWKYT
+209 CLWVLARIPWRYT
-222 LSVVGIAVLVLGL
+222 LSVVGIAIIALCL

-240 EFGFVRP
+240 ECGFVRP
-247 GRQMHG
+247 GRPMHG

-258 TTWVARLDRHFVDD
+258 TTWVSRIDRHLNITSNPLTSNPLTPD
-272 GTSKYVLT
+272 SKYVLT
-280 DENIQE
+280 DDNIQE

-293 ARGGTSPIGVLPG
+293 ARGGASPLGVLPG

-327 EESGLIGAGFLIFLY
+327 EESGVLGSGFVIFLY

-347 RACNVSSRY
+347 RACNISSRY

-389 TGQPLPLV
+389 TGQPLPLI
-397 SRGGTSVLITSIYF
+397 SRGGTSVLITSVYF
-411 GIMMGVS
+411 GILMGVS
-418 REQNELRERV
+418 REQTELRERV
-428 QETIDSSLDDAPIV
+428 NLTREESATDAPIV
-442 TVE
+442 TLE

>member
-1 MCKILRKIIAII
+1 M
-13 CINRIFSL
+13 
-21 NLQRISV
+21 
-28 NLNFDIVMKLKTEH
+28 
-42 IDRTFWGLFIALIV
+42 
-56 VAIIAL
+56 
-62 FSASSTLVYMHHSAL
+62 
-77 GPIGQQMFYIVLG
+77 
-90 VIAAYGIQFIPTYW
+90 
-104 VRFGGYI
+104 RFGGYI

-117 LLLYST
+117 LLVYST
-123 MIPGNPLV
+123 IIPGNPFV

-157 LIIVVADQLARI
+157 LIIVIADQLARI
-169 RNEADKTKYFYRTLI
+169 HSEEDKRKYFYRTLI
-184 IAAVVMLPIMVSNL
+184 IAGVVMLPIMASNL

-209 CLWVLARIPWKYT
+209 FLWILARIPWKYT
-222 LSVVGIAVLVLGL
+222 MSVVGIAVVVLAL

-247 GRQMHG
+247 KRDMHG

-258 TTWVARLDRHFVDD
+258 TTWVSRIDRHFADD
-272 GTSKYVLT
+272 DNTSKYKLT

-286 VYSSVAI
+286 VYASVAI
-293 ARGGTSPIGVLPG
+293 ARGGASPLGVLPG

-327 EESGLIGAGFLIFLY
+327 EESGVLGATLVIFLY

-347 RACNVSSRY
+347 RASNISSRY

-389 TGQPLPLV
+389 TGQPLPLI

-418 REQNELRERV
+418 REQLELRERV
-428 QETIDSSLDDAPIV
+428 DEIKGESQDDAPIV
-442 TVE
+442 TLE